1 MLRRV
6 ISAPAAAI
14 RLSDVAAA
22 ASVSPMTASRALR
35 TPEKVALETRQR
47 VEAAARSLGYVPNLV
62 AGALASAQSRT
73 VGVLVPTIT
82 SSIFA
87 TTVNGLTAGLEEAGY
102 AILIAQSGYDAVREE
117 RALAALLGR
126 RPEAVAMVG
135 SPRTAAAQA
144 MLRRSA
150 ESGIT
155 VVQLWELP
163 DEPIGFAVGFDN
175 AAAGRAVAAHF
186 VAAGRKRLAF
196 VGGEDARAAERCRG
210 FTEGACTAGLARPL
224 SFVLPVPASMD
235 DAAAFYDAAARKSR
249 GLLAADAVFA
259 ATDVHAVG
267 LLTALRQHRLRVPEE
282 VAVIGLGDLDIARH
296 TVPPLTTLRIDGAQ
310 IGRRAAAI
318 ILGQATKDAAA
329 QPARID
335 TGFHFLQRGSG

>member
-6 ISAPAAAI
+6 IPNPPAAI

-22 ASVSPMTASRALR
+22 AGVSPMTASRALR
-35 TPEKVALETRQR
+35 TPEKVASKTRQR

-73 VGVLVPTIT
+73 IGVLVPTIA

-102 AILIAQSGYDAVREE
+102 AILIAQSGYDAAREE

-210 FTEGACTAGLARPL
+210 FIEGACAAGLARPL

-235 DAAAFYDAAARKSR
+235 DAAAFYGAARKGR
-249 GLLAADAVFA
+249 GLVAADAIFA

-267 LLTALRQHRLRVPEE
+267 LLTALRQHGRRVPEE

-296 TVPPLTTLRIDGAQ
+296 TVPPLTTLRIDGGQ

-318 ILGQATKDAAA
+318 ILGQAAKGAAA

-335 TGFHFLQRGSG
+335 TGFEFLQRGSG